1 MGDRLAGKVVLIT
14 GTAGGQGRAAAL
26 LFASEGATVV
36 GCDLKEAEARET
48 VAMVEAAGGRMR
60 SSQPIDLGD
69 SAAARTWVDDA
80 AAAHAGFDVLYNN
93 ASLPKFASIAAMTD
107 EQWHFTIRNELDLIF
122 YACSAAWPHL
132 VARGGGSIIN
142 TGSNAG
148 MSALPPTP
156 GNIAHA
162 ATKGA
167 VIALT
172 RELALE
178 GGPHNI
184 RANTVSPGIIDSPAT
199 APYLATGSFRD
210 DQLAHLML
218 RRIGTP
224 QDVARLALFLA
235 SDESS
240 WVTGANFVVDGG
252 YTAR

>member
-1 MGDRLAGKVVLIT
+1 
-14 GTAGGQGRAAAL
+14 
-26 LFASEGATVV
+26 
-36 GCDLKEAEARET
+36 
-48 VAMVEAAGGRMR
+48 
-60 SSQPIDLGD
+60 
-69 SAAARTWVDDA
+69 
-80 AAAHAGFDVLYNN
+80 
-93 ASLPKFASIAAMTD
+93 
-107 EQWHFTIRNELDLIF
+107 
-122 YACSAAWPHL
+122 
-132 VARGGGSIIN
+132 
-142 TGSNAG
+142 

-224 QDVARLALFLA
+224 QDVALLALFLA